1 MPEEKKSKESKEKK
15 KTEKN
20 KTLAQRKNEEVKTL
34 EKEEIRA
41 LVADFLKEYFED
53 IDHINDF
60 NLNFIETNSLTE
72 PKVNY
77 IKLMRFI
84 HTALNN
90 LKSLDP
96 EILDEFLMKVNK
108 DMNNLYEYYQ
118 EFIKTT
124 KIGKIIYK
132 RDFLENIKPYLDLVE
147 DVTRT
152 EAQKNGYYGILKSTE
167 NEIKAMGQPKGDVA
181 IRKYKGLKKR
191 YVDAVSNYADAKDL
205 LLKLN
210 RALIKLEED
219 AADEFYSQFEYVRD
233 YFITSL
239 EKIINIKTFYLEKTL
254 WFKAKQSQA
263 IQNFFDRSQIK
274 GDYSTKTF
282 IQYYLKNI
290 NVGQSKS
297 DGWHAYLQEC
307 LDEWSKDNE

>member
-1 MPEEKKSKESKEKK
+1 MDKEKK
-15 KTEKN
+15 KPEKK
-20 KTLAQRKNEEVKTL
+20 KTLAQRKNEDVKTL
-34 EKEEIRA
+34 EPAEIKA
-41 LVADFLKEYFED
+41 LVADFLKEYFKD
-53 IDHINDF
+53 VDYINDF
-60 NLNFIETNSLTE
+60 NLNIIETHSLTE
-72 PKVNY
+72 PTVNY

-96 EILDEFLMKVNK
+96 DILDSFLMKVNK
-108 DMNNLYEYYQ
+108 DMNNMYEYYQ

-124 KIGKIIYK
+124 KVGKIIYK
-132 RDFLENIKPYLDLVE
+132 RDFLENIKPYTDLVE

-167 NEIKAMGQPKGDVA
+167 NEIKLMGQPKEKIA
-181 IRKYKGLKKR
+181 IAKYKSLKKR
-191 YVDAVSNYADAKDL
+191 YVDAVSNYADAKEL
-205 LLKLN
+205 LVKLN

-219 AADEFYSQFEYVRD
+219 AADEFYSQFEHVRG

-239 EKIINIKTFYLEKTL
+239 EKIINIKTYYLEQTL
-254 WFKAKQSQA
+254 WFKAKESLS
-263 IQNFFDRSQIK
+263 IQNFFDRARIK